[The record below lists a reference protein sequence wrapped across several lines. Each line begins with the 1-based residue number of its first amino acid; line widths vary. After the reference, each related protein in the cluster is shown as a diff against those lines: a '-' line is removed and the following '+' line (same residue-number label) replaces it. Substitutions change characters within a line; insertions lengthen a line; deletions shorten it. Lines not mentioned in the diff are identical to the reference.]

1 MKYDGTLRITFL
13 STAFLLLALV
23 TLSFGREDH
32 KGYMDLKPGECT
44 ECHQGS
50 DVVPNH
56 GAFWMKEHRLPAQK
70 ATSNCADCHQ
80 QSWCL
85 DCHVG
90 GGIEPD
96 LKKSLSRRGEYMPKT
111 HRSDFVSIH
120 SVKAAESAVV
130 RVLPSGRRCLRSVP
144 PQRVD
149 ESPPPQLERH
159 IEKIQGGKRR
169 KD

>member
-13 STAFLLLALV
+13 SAAFLLLALV

-56 GAFWMKEHRLPAQK
+56 GAFWMKEHKLPAQK

-90 GGIEPD
+90 GGIEPEFN
-96 LKKSLSRRGEYMPKT
+96 KNLSPMRAPIPKRRPTTPRTAIAATSRVSAPTATAGRGRRGT
-111 HRSDFVSIH
+111 
-120 SVKAAESAVV
+120 
-130 RVLPSGRRCLRSVP
+130 
-144 PQRVD
+144 
-149 ESPPPQLERH
+149 
-159 IEKIQGGKRR
+159 
-169 KD
+169 